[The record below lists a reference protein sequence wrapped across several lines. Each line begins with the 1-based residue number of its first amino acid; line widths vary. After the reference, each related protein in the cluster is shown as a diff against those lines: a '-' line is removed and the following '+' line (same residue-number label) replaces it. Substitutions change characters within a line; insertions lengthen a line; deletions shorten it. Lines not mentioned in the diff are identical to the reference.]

1 MKKVL
6 SLLALAGAVTAAQA
20 QTAATAP
27 VASAQAGEK
36 LVAMCMGCHNIPGY
50 QSSFP
55 EVYKVPKIA
64 GQSAQY
70 IVAALVEYKKGERK
84 FPTMRAIAGS
94 LSDQD
99 MADIAA
105 YYEQLGKQAGAQALP
120 GNLAVQPDGEVDA
133 LLKKGACVSCHGGNL
148 STPIAPNY
156 PKLAGQ
162 YGDYLYAA
170 LLAYQTQ
177 DNPRV
182 GRSNPIMGAQA
193 KMFNHA
199 ELKALADY
207 ISTLP
212 GEVKTVPESRFK

>member
-1 MKKVL
+1 MKKAIT
-6 SLLALAGAVTAAQA
+6 LLAFAGVVTAAQA
-20 QTAATAP
+20 QTAAPAP
-27 VASAQAGEK
+27 SAQAGQK

-70 IVAALVEYKKGERK
+70 IVAALTEYKKGERK

-105 YYEQLGKQAGAQALP
+105 YYEQLGKQDGAAKP
-120 GNLAVQPDGEVDA
+120 PSNLAVQPGADVEA
-133 LLKKGACVSCHGGNL
+133 LLKKGGCVSCHGGNL
-148 STPIAPNY
+148 STPIAPTY

-162 YGDYLYAA
+162 YADYLYAA
-170 LLAYQTQ
+170 LQAYQTQ

-193 KMFNHA
+193 KLFNHA
-199 ELKALADY
+199 ELKTLAEY
-207 ISTLP
+207 ISSLP
-212 GEVKTVPESRFK
+212 GEVETVAESRFK